1 MKGFQKS
8 KTILEYNKITALVAA
23 HCMTE
28 PAKAAFADIEPS
40 DDEAVVN
47 RLLDETEQALGL
59 LVVKGSPGFSAP
71 AGVTDSAGNH
81 YMLCGI
87 IAAERNHRFCNQ
99 HPPPQGK
106 KRKTDKIIKN

>member
-71 AGVTDSAGNH
+71 AGVTDSADRAEKNA
-81 YMLCGI
+81 MLT
-87 IAAERNHRFCNQ
+87 AAACCRQC
-99 HPPPQGK
+99 
-106 KRKTDKIIKN
+106 